1 MIIKKIKMFKKTI
14 SEQKNLIEEL
24 ESEIVHL
31 KNTNIFLEEQL
42 AEQEQKIEKE
52 ILTYKP
58 TRDIDELIIAW
69 QVLRSLNLLPE
80 GMDGLKIVCDVY
92 YSKFK
97 QKNPDKSME
106 LLSHKELADIID
118 REFVFS
124 KDDSSKIKRAEYK
137 RLAYQLLQNAIEKL
151 EESRR

>member
-1 MIIKKIKMFKKTI
+1 
-14 SEQKNLIEEL
+14 
-24 ESEIVHL
+24 
-31 KNTNIFLEEQL
+31 
-42 AEQEQKIEKE
+42 
-52 ILTYKP
+52 
-58 TRDIDELIIAW
+58 
-69 QVLRSLNLLPE
+69 
-80 GMDGLKIVCDVY
+80 
-92 YSKFK
+92 
-97 QKNPDKSME
+97 ME